1 MRKSKVSKTLFSTKK
16 KKRKECPVVVYFWT
30 FGLGALGYI
39 LSSVGLLHLPHSY
52 HWMTGIIGAVAGMLI
67 GWIWYRWRGDII

>member
-1 MRKSKVSKTLFSTKK
+1 MSKIKASKNVSPYEE
-16 KKRKECPVVVYFWT
+16 KKRKEWPVVVYFWT

-39 LSSVGLLHLPHSY
+39 LASMGLLHVPHSY
-52 HWMTGIIGAVAGMLI
+52 HWMTGIIGAVVGMLI